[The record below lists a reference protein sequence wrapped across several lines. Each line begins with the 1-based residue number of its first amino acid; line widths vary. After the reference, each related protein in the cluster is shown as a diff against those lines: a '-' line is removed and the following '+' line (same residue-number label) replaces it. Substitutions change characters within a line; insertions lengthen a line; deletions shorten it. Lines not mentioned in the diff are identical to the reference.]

1 MHDRPKKLNQPR
13 ATAPVNSKLDK
24 ALVAYMAAAA
34 AAMFTASAQA
44 KVVYTPANSQTSF
57 GSIPIDLNNDGVV
70 DFTISVIG
78 GSFHSELTVVKPQIA
93 GNAVLAAAKGGVAAG
108 FFGVAVGPG
117 EKFLSNSFYSSGR
130 GLPMA
135 DAGMYGGS
143 SWFNGAFANAT
154 NRYIGMKFV
163 INGTVHYGW
172 ARVNVSNYLKGGAL
186 QLTGY
191 AYETTPQTNIIE
203 GHVSGPEKASNE
215 PPALLLPTTQLANLG
230 LLARGAD
237 GIAFWRRDSEMLAD
251 ERSKA

>member
-1 MHDRPKKLNQPR
+1 
-13 ATAPVNSKLDK
+13 
-24 ALVAYMAAAA
+24 MAAAA
-34 AAMFTASAQA
+34 AAMFTTSAQA
-44 KVVYTPANSQTSF
+44 KVIYTPANSQTSF

-70 DFTISVIG
+70 DFTISIVG
-78 GSFHSELTVVKPQIA
+78 GSFHSELTVVKPQVA

-135 DAGMYGGS
+135 VAGMYDGS

-154 NRYIGMKFV
+154 NRYLGMKFL

-172 ARVNVSNYLKGGAL
+172 ARVNVTNYLKGGAL

-191 AYETTPQTNIIE
+191 AYETTPQTNIVE
-203 GHVSGPEKASNE
+203 GHISGPEKASKE
-215 PPALLLPTTQLANLG
+215 PASLLTPTTQPANLG

-237 GIAFWRRDSEMLAD
+237 GIAIWRRESEVLAP
-251 ERSKA
+251 ERRQDRA

>member
-1 MHDRPKKLNQPR
+1 MQDRQKKPNQPR
-13 ATAPVNSKLDK
+13 AAAPVSSKLDK
-24 ALVAYMAAAA
+24 ALVAYMAVAG
-34 AAMFTASAQA
+34 AAMFSTSAQA

-70 DFTISVIG
+70 DFTISIQSG
-78 GSFHSELTVVKPQIA
+78 FFHSEWAFVKPQVA

-108 FFGVAVGPG
+108 FLGVPVGPG
-117 EKFLSNSFYSSGR
+117 EKFLTNTFYSYGMR
-130 GLPMA
+130 MA

-143 SWFNGAFANAT
+143 SWFNGPFANAT
-154 NRYIGMKFV
+154 NRYIGMKFL

-172 ARVNVSNYLKGGAL
+172 ARVNLSNYLKGGTL

-191 AYETTPQTNIIE
+191 AYETTPQTNIVE

-215 PPALLLPTTQLANLG
+215 PAALLTPTTQPANLG

-237 GIAFWRRDSEMLAD
+237 GIAIWRRDSEMLAD
-251 ERSKA
+251 ERGEA